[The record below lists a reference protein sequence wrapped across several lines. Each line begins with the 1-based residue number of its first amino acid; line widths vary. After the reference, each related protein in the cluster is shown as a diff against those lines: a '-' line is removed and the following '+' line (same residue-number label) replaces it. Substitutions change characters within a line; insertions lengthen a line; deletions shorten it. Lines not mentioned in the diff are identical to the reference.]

1 MRISMNST
9 AGRSPP
15 PAMSAE
21 PKPDF
26 SEFADF
32 TDALRKQR
40 LRSEQLVRRALN
52 RAKAHSPIPF
62 AEELNDVSRALD
74 NALNVI
80 ERAVEELHLQND
92 ALFAART
99 EVEDAYAQFR
109 DFFEFAPAAYVV
121 TAPDTRVR
129 YANHAACAML
139 GLRRNGLAGQLLI
152 TCVPLEHRGAFRA
165 ALIRSLEP
173 GMVSDWPAMLLSKD
187 GTSTKPFACRM
198 RIRAVAASGAT
209 NPTVLYWNFTEETD
223 EDLF

>member
-1 MRISMNST
+1 
-9 AGRSPP
+9 
-15 PAMSAE
+15 MSAE

-32 TDALRKQR
+32 ADTLRKQR
-40 LRSEQLVRRALN
+40 LQSEQVVRRALN
-52 RAKAHSPIPF
+52 RAKAHYPVPL
-62 AEELNDVSRALD
+62 ADELNDVSRALD
-74 NALNVI
+74 SALNVI

-121 TAPDTRVR
+121 TAPNTRVR
-129 YANHAACAML
+129 YANHAACTLL

-152 TCVPLEHRGAFRA
+152 SCVPLEHRGAFRS
-165 ALIRSLEP
+165 ALMRSLSP
-173 GMVSDWPAMLLSKD
+173 GMVSDWPATLLSKD
-187 GTSTKPFACRM
+187 GPASKPCGCRI
-198 RIRAVAASGAT
+198 RIRAVAASGAAS
-209 NPTVLYWNFTEETD
+209 PTALYWNFTEETD